1 MLDTGV
7 GVWTPMPY
15 FGFWSLI
22 FILGQQSPFLDF
34 GHQCPMGI
42 WTHVH
47 FLILDTGGRSGIL
60 NTSVQFGNLDIS
72 GQFWIM
78 DPSV

>member
-1 MLDTGV
+1 MSNGN
-7 GVWTPMPY
+7 
-15 FGFWSLI
+15 
-22 FILGQQSPFLDF
+22 
-34 GHQCPMGI
+34 
-42 WTHVH
+42 
-47 FLILDTGGRSGIL
+47 LDTGGRSGIL

>member
-1 MLDTGV
+1 
-7 GVWTPMPY
+7 MPY

-22 FILGQQSPFLDF
+22 FILGQQNPFLDF
-34 GHQCPMGI
+34 GYLCPMGI
-42 WTHVH
+42 WTHVQ
-47 FLILDTGGRSGIL
+47 FLILDTGGRFGIL

>member
-7 GVWTPMPY
+7 GIWTPMPY

-42 WTHVH
+42 WTLVADLE
-47 FLILDTGGRSGIL
+47 F
-60 NTSVQFGNLDIS
+60 
-72 GQFWIM
+72 
-78 DPSV
+78 